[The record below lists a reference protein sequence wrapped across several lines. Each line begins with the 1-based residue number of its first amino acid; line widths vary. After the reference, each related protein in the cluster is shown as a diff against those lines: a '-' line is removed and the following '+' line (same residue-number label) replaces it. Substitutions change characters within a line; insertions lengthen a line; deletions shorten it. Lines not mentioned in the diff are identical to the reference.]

1 MRLTDT
7 SIRGLALEK
16 AGSNGSGHW
25 VCDGH
30 RTRVQNLP
38 AAVMSHQGNRH
49 IIGQSGV
56 GKTSLLVQLL
66 AQDTHHGICV
76 FDTKGD
82 LDIPHDVLF
91 DPTVTRWNPLA
102 EPIDPDLAPNFF
114 AETVKDAYGY
124 DDLTT
129 PVMSMY
135 LSFLAAALIEKA
147 QEDQAVL
154 LAA

>member
-1 MRLTDT
+1 MAR
-7 SIRGLALEK
+7 
-16 AGSNGSGHW
+16 H
-25 VCDGH
+25 
-30 RTRVQNLP
+30 
-38 AAVMSHQGNRH
+38 RH
-49 IIGQSGV
+49 IIGQPAT
-56 GKTSLLVQLL
+56 GKTALLFELFE
-66 AQDTHHGICV
+66 ADTSPGRLVI
-76 FDTKGD
+76 DTKGD
-82 LDIPHDVLF
+82 LDIAHDYLF

-135 LSFLAAALIEKA
+135 LSFLAAALIEEA